1 MTPAGTLRVAVLL
14 IPPVQ
19 FLDTSP
25 VDLFSMLSKEY
36 LTACK
41 LPAPLA
47 ALGLDV
53 VINYVSESG
62 AGTMAEMTANASIMV
77 TANLTDNIVK
87 SGNVDILL
95 IPGPDPAVLPSK
107 AVQEYIRSHVGKAEA
122 IMTVCT
128 GIFPAAQSGILKGK
142 KATGPRTLVPA
153 LKKTFPDTEWVE
165 KRWRRDGAIW
175 CSGKLFATKLH

>member
-1 MTPAGTLRVAVLL
+1 MTPAGTLHVAVLL

-25 VDLFSMLSKEY
+25 VDLFDMLSEEY

-62 AGTMAEMTANASIMV
+62 AGTMAELTAN
-77 TANLTDNIVK
+77 
-87 SGNVDILL
+87 G
-95 IPGPDPAVLPSK
+95 
-107 AVQEYIRSHVGKAEA
+107 
-122 IMTVCT
+122 
-128 GIFPAAQSGILKGK
+128 
-142 KATGPRTLVPA
+142 
-153 LKKTFPDTEWVE
+153 
-165 KRWRRDGAIW
+165 
-175 CSGKLFATKLH
+175 